1 MYMMNNIL
9 LICLFAHIITLYLY
23 KESKE
28 SNDKK
33 ILLFMILGQI
43 ICFYG
48 YYSKNNRIIELSH
61 IIFFISIILGSL
73 FFKEKYNKLYVLIV
87 LIATIISRIMFH
99 DCLFSIVNKNTKLI
113 NINLPHGLI
122 YNVLLIVIIYRILN
136 SN

>member
-1 MYMMNNIL
+1 MNNIL
-9 LICLFAHIITLYLY
+9 LICLIAHIITLYLY
-23 KESKE
+23 KKSVE

-48 YYSKNNRIIELSH
+48 YYSQNNKIIELSH

-87 LIATIISRIMFH
+87 LIATVISRIMFN

-113 NINLPHGLI
+113 NLNLPHGLI
-122 YNVLLIVIIYRILN
+122 YNVLLIVIIYRILTN
-136 SN
+136 

>member
-1 MYMMNNIL
+1 MYMNNIL

-23 KESKE
+23 KKSKD

-43 ICFYG
+43 LCFYG
-48 YYSKNNRIIELSH
+48 YYSKNNKIIELSH

-87 LIATIISRIMFH
+87 LIATVISRIMFN

-113 NINLPHGLI
+113 NLNLPHGLI
-122 YNVLLIVIIYRILN
+122 YNVLLIVIIYRIFN
-136 SN
+136 PN

>member
-1 MYMMNNIL
+1 MYMNNIL

-23 KESKE
+23 KKSKD

-43 ICFYG
+43 LCFYG

-73 FFKEKYNKLYVLIV
+73 FLKEKYNKLYVLIV
-87 LIATIISRIMFH
+87 LIVTVISRIIFH
-99 DCLFSIVNKNTKLI
+99 NCLFSIVNKNTKLI
-113 NINLPHGLI
+113 NIKLPHGLI
-122 YNVLLIVIIYRILN
+122 YNFLLIVIIYRIFN
-136 SN
+136 PN

>member
-1 MYMMNNIL
+1 MNNLL
-9 LICLFAHIITLYLY
+9 LICLIAHIITLYLY
-23 KESKE
+23 KKSIE

-48 YYSKNNRIIELSH
+48 YYSKNNKIIELSH

-87 LIATIISRIMFH
+87 LISTVISRIMFN
-99 DCLFSIVNKNTKLI
+99 DCLFRIVNKNTKLI
-113 NINLPHGLI
+113 NLNLPHGLI
-122 YNVLLIVIIYRILN
+122 YNVLLIVIIYNIFL
-136 SN
+136 S

>member
-1 MYMMNNIL
+1 MYMNNIL
-9 LICLFAHIITLYLY
+9 LISLIGHIITLYLY
-23 KESKE
+23 KKSVD

-43 ICFYG
+43 LCFYG
-48 YYSKNNRIIELSH
+48 YYSKNNKIIELSH

-73 FFKEKYNKLYVLIV
+73 FLKEKNNKLYVLIV
-87 LIATIISRIMFH
+87 LIANVISRIMFN
-99 DCLFSIVNKNTKLI
+99 DCLFNIVNKNTKLI
-113 NINLPHGLI
+113 NLNLPHGLI

>member
-1 MYMMNNIL
+1 MNNLL
-9 LICLFAHIITLYLY
+9 LICLIAHIITLYLY
-23 KESKE
+23 KKSID

-48 YYSKNNRIIELSH
+48 YYSKNNKIIELSH

-73 FFKEKYNKLYVLIV
+73 FFKEKYNKLYVLIA
-87 LIATIISRIMFH
+87 LIATVISRIMFN

-113 NINLPHGLI
+113 NLNLPHGLI
-122 YNVLLIVIIYRILN
+122 YNVLLIVIIYRVLTN
-136 SN
+136 

>member
-1 MYMMNNIL
+1 MNNIL
-9 LICLFAHIITLYLY
+9 LICLIAHIVTLYLY
-23 KESKE
+23 KKSID

-48 YYSKNNRIIELSH
+48 YYSKNNKIIELSH

-87 LIATIISRIMFH
+87 LIATVISRIMFD
-99 DCLFSIVNKNTKLI
+99 DCLFRIVNKNTKLI
-113 NINLPHGLI
+113 NLNLPHGLI
-122 YNVLLIVIIYRILN
+122 YNVLLIVIIYRVLTN
-136 SN
+136 

>member
-1 MYMMNNIL
+1 MNNIL
-9 LICLFAHIITLYLY
+9 LICLIAHIITLYLY
-23 KESKE
+23 KKSIV

-33 ILLFMILGQI
+33 ILLFMILGQM

-48 YYSKNNRIIELSH
+48 YYSKNNKIIELSH

-87 LIATIISRIMFH
+87 LIATVISRIMFN

-113 NINLPHGLI
+113 NLNLPHGLI
-122 YNVLLIVIIYRILN
+122 YNVLLIVIIYRVLTI
-136 SN
+136 

>member
-1 MYMMNNIL
+1 MINNIL
-9 LICLFAHIITLYLY
+9 LICLIAHIITLYLY
-23 KESKE
+23 KKSID

-43 ICFYG
+43 LCFYG
-48 YYSKNNRIIELSH
+48 YYSKNNSIIELSH

-87 LIATIISRIMFH
+87 LIATIISRIMFN

-113 NINLPHGLI
+113 NIKLPHGLI
-122 YNVLLIVIIYRILN
+122 YNVLLIVIIYRILTN
-136 SN
+136 

>member
-1 MYMMNNIL
+1 MNNIL
-9 LICLFAHIITLYLY
+9 LICLIAHIITLYLY
-23 KESKE
+23 KKSID

-48 YYSKNNRIIELSH
+48 YYSKNNKIIELSH

-87 LIATIISRIMFH
+87 LIATVISRIMFN
-99 DCLFSIVNKNTKLI
+99 DCLFRIVNKNTKLI
-113 NINLPHGLI
+113 NLNLPHGLI
-122 YNVLLIVIIYRILN
+122 YNILLIVIIYRVLTI
-136 SN
+136 

>member
-1 MYMMNNIL
+1 MYMIKNIL
-9 LICLFAHIITLYLY
+9 LICLIAHIITLYLY
-23 KESKE
+23 KKSVE

-48 YYSKNNRIIELSH
+48 YYSKNNIIIELSH

-87 LIATIISRIMFH
+87 LIATVISRIMFN

-113 NINLPHGLI
+113 NLNLPHGLI
-122 YNVLLIVIIYRILN
+122 YNVLLIVIIYNIFL
-136 SN
+136 S

>member
-1 MYMMNNIL
+1 MNNIL
-9 LICLFAHIITLYLY
+9 LICIIAHIVTLYLY
-23 KESKE
+23 KKSID
-28 SNDKK
+28 SHDKK

-48 YYSKNNRIIELSH
+48 YYSKNNKIIELSH

-87 LIATIISRIMFH
+87 LIATVISRIMFN

-113 NINLPHGLI
+113 NLNLPHGLI
-122 YNVLLIVIIYRILN
+122 YNILLIVIIYRVLTN
-136 SN
+136 

>member
-1 MYMMNNIL
+1 MNNIL
-9 LICLFAHIITLYLY
+9 LISLIGHIITLYLY
-23 KESKE
+23 KKSVD

-43 ICFYG
+43 LCFYG
-48 YYSKNNRIIELSH
+48 YYSKNNKIIELSH

-73 FFKEKYNKLYVLIV
+73 FLKEKNNKLYVLIV
-87 LIATIISRIMFH
+87 LIANVISRIMFN
-99 DCLFSIVNKNTKLI
+99 DCLFNIVNKNTKLL
-113 NINLPHGLI
+113 NLNLPHGLI

>member
-1 MYMMNNIL
+1 MYMNNIL

-23 KESKE
+23 KKSKD

-43 ICFYG
+43 LCFYG

-73 FFKEKYNKLYVLIV
+73 FFKEKYNKLYVLIL
-87 LIATIISRIMFH
+87 LIATIISRIMFN

-113 NINLPHGLI
+113 NLNLPHGLI
-122 YNVLLIVIIYRILN
+122 YNVLLIVIIYRVLTN
-136 SN
+136 

>member
-1 MYMMNNIL
+1 MNNIL
-9 LICLFAHIITLYLY
+9 LICLIAHIVTLYLF
-23 KESKE
+23 KNSKV

-48 YYSKNNRIIELSH
+48 YYSKNNKIIELSH

-87 LIATIISRIMFH
+87 LIATVISRIMFN

-113 NINLPHGLI
+113 NLNLPHGLI
-122 YNVLLIVIIYRILN
+122 YNVLLIVIIYRVLTN
-136 SN
+136 

>member
-1 MYMMNNIL
+1 MYMNNIL
-9 LICLFAHIITLYLY
+9 LICLIAHIITLYLY
-23 KESKE
+23 KKSVD

-48 YYSKNNRIIELSH
+48 YYSKNNKIIELSH

-87 LIATIISRIMFH
+87 LIATIISRIMFN

-113 NINLPHGLI
+113 NLNLPHGLI
-122 YNVLLIVIIYRILN
+122 YNVLLIVIIYRVLTN
-136 SN
+136 